1 MKGMHMDGRYQIFE
15 GTIEKI
21 IIESE
26 DSGYCPP
33 APGQE
38 IKQRLTMRRNGN
50 VSITRYFSGDFSKVS
65 PTAGFKTMKRYHSKP
80 TEKLMEYLAFYF
92 GNPYTPEF
100 VCDGG
105 MWGIELTNSE
115 GRKFIYA
122 GSLESEIVIG
132 GLNISQIARRVLEIE
147 ELWMFDG
154 GMSDDL

>member
-1 MKGMHMDGRYQIFE
+1 MNGEYPTFE

-21 IIESE
+21 IFECE

-38 IKQRLTMRRNGN
+38 IRQRLTMRRNGT
-50 VSITRYFSGDFSKVS
+50 VSLTRYFSGDFSKVP
-65 PTAGFKTMKRYHSKP
+65 PTGDTKTMRRYRGKP

-92 GNPYTPEF
+92 GKPYTPEF

-105 MWGIELTNSE
+105 MWEIELTNVE
-115 GRKFIYA
+115 GKKFTYA
-122 GSLESEIVIG
+122 GFLGNEIIIG
-132 GLNISQIARRVLEIE
+132 GLNISQIARRVLEID

-154 GMSDDL
+154 GINENV